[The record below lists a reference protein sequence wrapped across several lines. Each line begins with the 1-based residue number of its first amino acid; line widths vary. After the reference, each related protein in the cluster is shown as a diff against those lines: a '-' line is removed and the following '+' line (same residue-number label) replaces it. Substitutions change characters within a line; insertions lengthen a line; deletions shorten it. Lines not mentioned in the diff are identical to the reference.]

1 MSKGPTAQGAR
12 TRETI
17 TRTAA
22 DLASVEGLDGL
33 TIRRLAEA
41 LPMSVSG
48 LYGHFGSKEALQ
60 LATIESAR
68 RVYVQEVIT
77 PALATTLGIERLLA
91 LCDSFISYVE
101 REVFPGGC
109 FFAAAMAEFDCKP
122 GPVRDRI
129 AELQTAWLNTLQRAA
144 AEAIQAN
151 ELRPDTDAQDIA
163 FDLEAVLLSAN
174 WYVHLLTDTSYL
186 DRARRSVRRRIAA
199 DTTGSPQSVPA
210 Q

>member
-1 MSKGPTAQGAR
+1 
-12 TRETI
+12 
-17 TRTAA
+17 
-22 DLASVEGLDGL
+22 
-33 TIRRLAEA
+33 
-41 LPMSVSG
+41 MSVSG
-48 LYGHFGSKEALQ
+48 LYAHFGSKEALQ

-68 RVYVQEVIT
+68 QVYVQEVIK

-129 AELQTAWLNTLQRAA
+129 AELQTAWLHTLQRAA

-151 ELRPDTDAQDIA
+151 ELRPDVDAQDIA

-186 DRARRSVRRRIAA
+186 DRARRSVRRRVAA